1 MNAQHNAH
9 CVYIVEAGFSGMD
22 LNFTTSRSIPEK
34 DSITRFGPVVS
45 QLAAKYQSQVLI
57 LCVICNK

>member
-9 CVYIVEAGFSGMD
+9 CVYIVEASFSGMD
-22 LNFTTSRSIPEK
+22 LNFTTSRSIPKK